1 MSQKPSFGG
10 SITTSPRVVRVSDY
24 GVETDTT
31 VLIVSTAVD
40 SGNTAISTSILRA
53 GLVLGKITASGKYKQ
68 YDDAASDGSQ
78 TAVGILARDV
88 DLRAPV
94 TGTVGDTPAVIMTV
108 AEVDESKCIGIDA
121 NGKTDLSKI
130 IFRSSTSTP

>member
-1 MSQKPSFGG
+1 MSQKPAYS
-10 SITTSPRVVRVSDY
+10 SAITTSPRTVRLSDY

-40 SGNTAISTSILRA
+40 PGGTPSTSVLRA
-53 GLVLGKITASGKYKQ
+53 GLVLGKITASGKYKE
-68 YDDAASDGSQ
+68 YNNGSSDGSEV
-78 TAVGILARDV
+78 AVGILAHDV

-94 TGTVGDTPAVIMTV
+94 SGTAGDTPAVIMTV
-108 AEVDESKCIGIDA
+108 AEVDESKLIGIDA
-121 NGKTDLSKI
+121 NGKSDLTRI